1 MQTKVHVMKQGLVRK
16 NMLECVIVWNC
27 DFEHSNEES
36 NRNSSDEEENQLPM
50 SGRKGDD
57 EILNKKEEKKH

>member
-1 MQTKVHVMKQGLVRK
+1 MRK
-16 NMLECVIVWNC
+16 G

-36 NRNSSDEEENQLPM
+36 HGNSSDEEENQLHM

-57 EILNKKEEKKH
+57 ENLNEKEEKK